1 MFKAV
6 RVVPSHKLH
15 RKWAEEW
22 GFDGEIANEIDRII
36 DDMEHHDAVK
46 VMVTNMIAMEAV
58 AMLMEGVSP
67 ERIKSTLVGMSKMFP
82 RKVREYAEILFTEY
96 DTTGMKVI
104 KRIYDEYGAEGLK
117 IAVLHVALDYI
128 EQLYLR
134 GYKDW
139 EIMDKLRYGK
149 RERFHYLLKEAG
161 LDKFIEKNFERIL
174 WDIKA
179 SKSPSKAIRE
189 KQREYTEILDML
201 KEQNISAIVINGTPY
216 SPSTGIRKLQ
226 SILKRGG
233 WATVGLV
240 SQEHV
245 FREKKTSSLHM
256 PTGIFYNDYYEDM
269 TLMQLLET
277 FRPEYGWNM
286 AVKYSKRGIKT
297 FYFYRNKRTIKHL
310 EELFDL

>member
-1 MFKAV
+1 M
-6 RVVPSHKLH
+6 PSHELH
-15 RKWAEEW
+15 RKWAEEY

-36 DDMEHHDAVK
+36 DDRRHHDAVK

-58 AMLMEGVSP
+58 AMLMNGDSP
-67 ERIKSTLVGMSKMFP
+67 EEAKSALVGMSWMFP
-82 RKVREYAEILFTEY
+82 KKVREYAEILFTEY

-104 KRIYDEYGAEGLK
+104 KRIYDEYGPDGLR

-139 EIMDKLRYGK
+139 EIRDRIRYGK
-149 RERFHYLLKEAG
+149 KERLYYLLKSAG
-161 LDKFIEKNFERIL
+161 LNDFIDKNLEKIL
-174 WDIKA
+174 RDIKD
-179 SKSPSKAIRE
+179 SKSPSKVMKEGQE
-189 KQREYTEILDML
+189 KYRKILNML
-201 KEQNISAIVINGTPY
+201 KEQDISAIVINGTPY
-216 SPSTGIRKLQ
+216 PPSTGIRKLQ

-240 SQEHV
+240 SREHV

-256 PTGIFYNDYYEDM
+256 PTGIFYNDYYENM

-277 FRPEYGWNM
+277 FRPEYGWDM
-286 AVKYSKRGIKT
+286 AVKYNRGGTKT
-297 FYFYRNKRTIKHL
+297 FYFYQDKRIIKSL